1 LLVVF
6 LLVSG
11 SSFIV
16 RSIFVVVVGII
27 LASTGIELVPS
38 VNLLRLDVIGV
49 RGNKAL
55 VLVASTGEC

>member
-38 VNLLRLDVIGV
+38 VDLLRLDVIGL

-55 VLVASTGEC
+55 VLFASTGEC